1 MKDNADIRAEVDNR
15 LRQGLGLPVL
25 ERIETKPK
33 GEKADVVQIADQKKK
48 A

>member
-1 MKDNADIRAEVDNR
+1 MKDNPDIRAEVDSR

-25 ERIETKPK
+25 ERVETKK
-33 GEKADVVQIADQKKK
+33 GDKADVVQIADKKK